1 MKSYFDPQKYTLK
14 LKLQISPIY
23 GNQLIIVG
31 PTLYRSYS
39 FVFVLSI
46 KNIKEVHSKVE
57 YWLQKFS
64 VLCPKP
70 ANLPKNTKI
79 KDLIEYL

>member
-23 GNQLIIVG
+23 GNQLFSVG

-46 KNIKEVHSKVE
+46 KLSKK
-57 YWLQKFS
+57 YTQK
-64 VLCPKP
+64 
-70 ANLPKNTKI
+70 
-79 KDLIEYL
+79 